1 MLVFAGIL
9 AALGTSLLYA
19 TAVAFQAW
27 EARKAPEEHT
37 LRASL
42 LVLLVRRP
50 VWLIGTGLALAGWAA
65 QVGALL
71 LVPLTLVE
79 PTLAA
84 SLVFLLGYG
93 VWMLREPI
101 GKREVISVGCV
112 TAGIALLAWAAPD
125 REPHHA
131 TGPRLMAA
139 LSFLG
144 LIALAPYVVSLV
156 RRAPAPLIA
165 VGAGVAYA
173 IDGLATKFFA
183 DDVSRHTWLS
193 LVLWGAVM
201 VSAAGIGTLS
211 EMSALQSRPATQV
224 APLVLALTTLV
235 PVALAPVLANET
247 WSGDPWVRTA
257 LVLALA
263 LIVGGAISLG
273 RSRPVGTVLEPDIRS
288 RSDTGASEDD
298 EMSDSARESV
308 ETAERGVPPKV
319 TTTMSPRERAPE
331 DDDESSRTAP
341 DTALPP
347 KARAAASSPS
357 ENEFGTR

>member
-9 AALGTSLLYA
+9 AALGTSVLYA

-27 EARKAPEEHT
+27 EARKVPEEHT

-42 LVLLVRRP
+42 LVRLVRRP
-50 VWLIGTGLALAGWAA
+50 MWLIGTGLALAGWAA

-93 VWMLREPI
+93 AWMLREPI
-101 GKREVISVGCV
+101 GKREVISVGCI

-139 LSFLG
+139 ISFLA
-144 LIALAPYVVSLV
+144 LIALAPYAVSLF

-183 DDVSRHTWLS
+183 DDLSHNVWLS

-201 VSAAGIGTLS
+201 ASAAGIGTLS

-247 WSGDPWVRTA
+247 WSGDPWVRNA

-273 RSRPVGTVLEPDIRS
+273 RSRPVGTVLDPAVSRS
-288 RSDTGASEDD
+288 RSETGVSEDE

-308 ETAERGVPPKV
+308 ATAERGVPESV
-319 TTTMSPRERAPE
+319 TTTMSPWEGAAE
-331 DDDESSRTAP
+331 DDDASSRTAP

-347 KARAAASSPS
+347 
-357 ENEFGTR
+357 